1 MINYRENL
9 KEYLGINLLDIGW
22 TSPVDQEK
30 VDSCTDEEMLARLDE
45 YAPDGFISLADAEK
59 HSLDDFIEADALPF
73 FNKYAVEDA
82 LEELVK
88 EAKHY
93 LVMAHNCRW
102 NGASGYT
109 IVDSVWGTLSRD
121 CEVTIVPHSVSKGGK
136 TLCCTEYS
144 HDVPMG
150 GKTSIIAL
158 TDREYEFLN
167 HWDTSFEAVERF
179 AAECES
185 RMG

>member
-1 MINYRENL
+1 MIKYRENL
-9 KEYLGINLLDIGW
+9 KELLGLNLLDIGW
-22 TSPVDQEK
+22 IASVDPEK
-30 VDSCTDEEMLARLDE
+30 VEECTDPKVLDLIE
-45 YAPDGFISLADAEK
+45 DLAPDGLLSLADAEK
-59 HSLDDFIEADALPF
+59 HSLESYLEKDALPF
-73 FNKYAVEDA
+73 FDEYAVVDTMA
-82 LEELVK
+82 DIIRD
-88 EAKHY
+88 AKHY
-93 LVMAHNCRW
+93 LVMAHGCRW
-102 NGASGYT
+102 DGASGYK
-109 IVDSVWGTLSRD
+109 IANSAWDALSRSYD
-121 CEVTIVPHSVSKGGK
+121 VTIIPHSVSRGGK

-150 GKTSIIAL
+150 GRTTIIAL